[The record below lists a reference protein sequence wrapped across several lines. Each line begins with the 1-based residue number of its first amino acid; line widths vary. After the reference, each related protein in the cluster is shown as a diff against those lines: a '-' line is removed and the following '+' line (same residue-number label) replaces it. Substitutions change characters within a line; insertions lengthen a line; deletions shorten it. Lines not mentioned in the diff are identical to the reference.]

1 MITMVAN
8 PAVDQVIS
16 AGLGESR
23 VLFKIACVRWAD
35 TAFYLVG
42 FLFAFICQYKRDNNV
57 SHKGICTAGRRGRGQ
72 VSNQ

>member
-35 TAFYLVG
+35 TAF
-42 FLFAFICQYKRDNNV
+42 
-57 SHKGICTAGRRGRGQ
+57 
-72 VSNQ
+72 